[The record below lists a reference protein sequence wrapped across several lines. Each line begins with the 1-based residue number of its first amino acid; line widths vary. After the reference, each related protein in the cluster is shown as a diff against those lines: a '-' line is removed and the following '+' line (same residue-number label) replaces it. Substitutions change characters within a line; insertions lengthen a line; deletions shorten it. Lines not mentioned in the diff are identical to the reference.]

1 MGVVTIITG
10 ALGLLGNSLRQA
22 SVQTRSQTR
31 PSRAGNEGSRS
42 FHNHPVNSAVL
53 AAGEGPSSDFFRD
66 FKLAALI
73 QSNHNISNDPLNE
86 VYVQFEYK
94 DKEND
99 ILSCVVFLAR
109 DMRNCFHNLMIALNF
124 SDRCG
129 TVNVENSDCMTE

>member
-1 MGVVTIITG
+1 MNT
-10 ALGLLGNSLRQA
+10 
-22 SVQTRSQTR
+22 
-31 PSRAGNEGSRS
+31 
-42 FHNHPVNSAVL
+42 VL
-53 AAGEGPSSDFFRD
+53 AADEGHSSDFFRD
-66 FKLAALI
+66 FKLPALK

-86 VYVQFEYK
+86 VYVQYEYK

-129 TVNVENSDCMTE
+129 TVTIIIK